1 VTETKFG
8 FPIFNLYWETILSSK
23 QNPSG
28 TRPATCLHMNKLFL
42 VLIILVYVKPA
53 YSQADIGSSFA
64 NENYADS
71 LLIQIQKT
79 GDDTTKIKLLS
90 LLGDYYT
97 FIRQDSSVLYFAQ
110 SIELS
115 EKINYPIG
123 SYSGYAKMAFVLNTA
138 SNYAKSLE
146 MALRSLRIAEKFKTN
161 REESM
166 ARSYNAMGLVNR
178 RLQNDTIARNQC
190 LQSID
195 LYKQAGISMEMPN
208 MNFAPL
214 FNLALIYLKWKN
226 WDSAYYYAKN
236 SYDISLR
243 YPARAR
249 AQVSVTASTL
259 ANVYAKTGRKQLA
272 RDYFMQ
278 AIEIDKKYNVPLL
291 RVRLYNNIAAFYKDE
306 AQFDSCIYYAE
317 TAYELC
323 RNHQFGEQLTDATGL
338 VSQAYEILNKP
349 DSALK
354 YTKIFMAAKDTI
366 FNQAK
371 LIQIQLLTFDE
382 GQRQKDLQREINSAQ
397 ERLTNRVRYYTLIAF
412 AGFFLF
418 LTLFLFRNN
427 RNKKIA
433 NKTLE
438 SQKKEID
445 QQRAKAETALQDLK
459 STQAQLIQSEKMA
472 SLGELTAGIAHE
484 IQNPLNFVNNFSEIN
499 KELLEEMYAEIK
511 SGHIENMKEITRNIL
526 DNEIKINTHGRRADA
541 IVKGMLQHS
550 RRSAGQKELTDINV
564 LADEYLRLSYHGLK
578 AKESSLQV
586 AIKTEFDP
594 GIDKIYIIPQDM
606 GRVFLNLFN
615 NAFYAV
621 FEKGKQNPDNYE
633 PEILITSR
641 KEFNSVL
648 ISIRDNGNGI
658 SSKIRDKIFQPFF
671 TTKPTGQGTGLGLS
685 LSYDVIRAHGGA
697 ITLNSLENEYT
708 EFLITI
714 PYS

>member
-1 VTETKFG
+1 MK
-8 FPIFNLYWETILSSK
+8 
-23 QNPSG
+23 
-28 TRPATCLHMNKLFL
+28 KLFFSL
-42 VLIILVYVKPA
+42 VILTNVNFAFP
-53 YSQADIGSSFA
+53 QADIGSSFA

-71 LLIQIQKT
+71 LLIQVQKSA
-79 GDDTTKIKLLS
+79 DDTTKVKLLS

-115 EKINYPIG
+115 ERINYPPG

-178 RLQNDTIARNQC
+178 RLQNDTTARNQC
-190 LQSID
+190 MEAID

-214 FNLALIYLKWKN
+214 FNLALIYLKWKK

-243 YPARAR
+243 YPARAQ
-249 AQVSVTASTL
+249 AQVSVTATTL
-259 ANVYAKTGRKQLA
+259 ADVYAKTGRLQLA
-272 RDYFMQ
+272 REYFMH
-278 AIEIDKKYNVPLL
+278 AVGIDKKYNVPLL
-291 RVRLYNNIAAFYKDE
+291 RVRLYNNIAAFYKD
-306 AQFDSCIYYAE
+306 QRQLDSCIYYAE
-317 TAYELC
+317 TAFELC
-323 RNHQFGEQLTDATGL
+323 RNHQFGEQSTDAASL
-338 VSQAYEILNKP
+338 IAQAYELLNKP

-354 YTKIFMAAKDTI
+354 YTKIFMAERDTI

-382 GQRQKDLQREINSAQ
+382 GQRQKDLRREINSAQ
-397 ERLTNRVRYYTLIAF
+397 ERFTNRVRYYTLTAL

-499 KELLEEMYAEIK
+499 RELLEELYAEIK
-511 SGHIENMKEITRNIL
+511 SGQLENLKEAMRNIL
-526 DNEIKINTHGRRADA
+526 DNEIKINTHGKRADA

-550 RRSAGQKELTDINV
+550 RRSTGQKELTDINM

-578 AKESSLQV
+578 AKESLPQV
-586 AIKTEFDP
+586 TIKTDFDQN
-594 GIDKIYIIPQDM
+594 IDKIYIIPQDI
-606 GRVFLNLFN
+606 GRVFLNLYN

-621 FEKGKQNPDNYE
+621 FTKKKLHPGNYE
-633 PEILITSR
+633 PAVSITSG
-641 KEFNSVL
+641 KELNSVI

-658 SSKIRDKIFQPFF
+658 PDKIRDKIFQPFF

-685 LSYDVIRAHGGA
+685 LSYDVIKAHGGT
-697 ITLNSLENEYT
+697 ITLNSVENEFT
-708 EFLITI
+708 EFIIKI
-714 PYS
+714 PYLR